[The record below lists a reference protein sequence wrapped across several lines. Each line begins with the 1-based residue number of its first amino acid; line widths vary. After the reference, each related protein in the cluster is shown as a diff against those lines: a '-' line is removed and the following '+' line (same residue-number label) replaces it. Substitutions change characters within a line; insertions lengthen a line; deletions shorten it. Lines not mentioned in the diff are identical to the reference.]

1 MNLGEREYHSVRR
14 SDKGIMLAY
23 SFWQRRLEQ
32 GLALAMILGV
42 TAGSAHAQGTRVI
55 TGIVRDTSG
64 VPIPYVSIR
73 LDARLVAT
81 DDSGRFQLQVDRT
94 KRVTLQVRRIGFTPT
109 DVRVE
114 AGTDTTVTLALIPLT
129 QTLPGR
135 TVAGANVYRSL
146 ELHGFYR
153 RLREKE
159 TGINAGHFISVDDI
173 EQRKPTRV
181 THLFDGLGGVRMART
196 SFGSSACLIPNSDC
210 IAPVG
215 PNNCPMTVYLN
226 GTRLN
231 PVRESNSFAHGIDDM
246 IGWSA
251 VAGIEIYSSAGRIP
265 PEYQRL
271 SGTCGAILIWTK

>member
-1 MNLGEREYHSVRR
+1 MV
-14 SDKGIMLAY
+14 
-23 SFWQRRLEQ
+23 
-32 GLALAMILGV
+32 ALAVSTGA
-42 TAGSAHAQGTRVI
+42 AGAQGTRVI

-81 DDSGRFQLQVDRT
+81 DDSGRFRLQVDPS
-94 KRVTLQVRRIGFTPT
+94 KRLTLQIRRLGFAPT
-109 DVRVE
+109 DLRIE
-114 AGTDTTVTLALIPLT
+114 AGTDTTVVLALIALT

-135 TVAGANVYRSL
+135 TVATTSVYRSL

-153 RLREKE
+153 RLRDKE
-159 TGINAGHFISVDDI
+159 SGINAGHFISVDDI
-173 EQRKPTRV
+173 EQRKPPRV
-181 THLFDGLGGVRMART
+181 THLIDGLGGVRMART
-196 SFGSSACLIPNSDC
+196 GFGSSACLIPNSDC

-215 PNNCPMTVYLN
+215 PNNCPITVYLN

-231 PVRESNSFAHGIDDM
+231 PVRASNSFATGIDDLV
-246 IGWSA
+246 GWSA
-251 VAGIEIYSSAGRIP
+251 VAGIEIYSSAGRVP